1 MPVLD
6 QIPNHD
12 IPPAAGGGDGGA
24 ADAARA
30 GAAPVLQVP
39 PPPGLHQGE
48 HQAGDQYQGCLF
60 VFSVGSSCSILT
72 PGPRREDNCPG
83 RISRPRCDACAVVSV
98 KTFLTKN

>member
-1 MPVLD
+1 MPVFD

-39 PPPGLHQGE
+39 PPPGLHKGE
-48 HQAGDQYQGCLF
+48 HQAGAQYQGRLIVIGF
-60 VFSVGSSCSILT
+60 LSDHPAVYINPWTQEQPAGGGGGRGSVFSIKDV
-72 PGPRREDNCPG
+72 
-83 RISRPRCDACAVVSV
+83 
-98 KTFLTKN
+98 